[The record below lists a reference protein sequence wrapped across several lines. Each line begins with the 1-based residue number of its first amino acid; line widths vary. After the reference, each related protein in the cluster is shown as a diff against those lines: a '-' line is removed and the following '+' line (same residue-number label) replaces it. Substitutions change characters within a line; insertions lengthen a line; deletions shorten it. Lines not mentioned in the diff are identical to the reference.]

1 MSRPNVLRRCAVCKK
16 YGAPFLVTTS
26 SGKTYY
32 CYACWKKFAAPPP
45 SEPDRN
51 KKAETGQPPSPER
64 RDD

>member
-1 MSRPNVLRRCAVCKK
+1 MSRPNR
-16 YGAPFLVTTS
+16 VTTS
-26 SGKTYY
+26 SGKAYY